1 MQDARADFRLTL
13 SSSSTK
19 LKQLAG
25 KLGSCIEKARPYYDA
40 RMKSKELQNET
51 QKAAIR
57 YERAMS
63 DHATAKEM
71 VKSAEEGLL
80 QQGRL
85 FDPAWQEMLNHATC
99 RVNSAEEERSASQNE
114 HMRTSSAFIQAEK
127 HVSTLQSQLKR
138 PIVKARTYYEMKAQF
153 NQKMDEKIREIKV
166 LESKVSKAKSD
177 YSNALRRL
185 EGISCEIHERRK
197 LIVSKSN
204 QENEQQ
210 SNLRDKL
217 GGLNSSQVPP
227 RPSAIVNP
235 WLSSTASNSS
245 SSCHPSSDDND
256 CFSDS
261 GSIDTVDTLDDHA
274 INNLMLDTE
283 ISSQLSKCI
292 LLEGDL
298 QHSGGNSK
306 KSVTN
311 SGH

>member
-1 MQDARADFRLTL
+1 MAN
-13 SSSSTK
+13 
-19 LKQLAG
+19 
-25 KLGSCIEKARPYYDA
+25 KLGSCIDKARPYYDA
-40 RMKSKELQNET
+40 RMRSKELQNET

-63 DHATAKEM
+63 DHAAAKEM

-99 RVNSAEEERSASQNE
+99 RVNSAEEERSASQSE

-127 HVSTLQSQLKR
+127 LVSTLQSQVKR
-138 PIVKARTYYEMKAQF
+138 PIMKARTYYEMKAQF
-153 NQKMDEKIREIKV
+153 NQKMDEKIREIKD

-197 LIVSKSN
+197 MIVSKSW

-210 SNLRDKL
+210 SQLRDKL
-217 GGLNSSQVPP
+217 RTLNVSQIPP

-256 CFSDS
+256 CFSDA
-261 GSIDTVDTLDDHA
+261 GSIDNVDTLDDHA
-274 INNLMLDTE
+274 INNLMLDSE
-283 ISSQLSKCI
+283 ISSQLSRCI
-292 LLEGDL
+292 FLEGDL
-298 QHSGGNSK
+298 REQEENSREP
-306 KSVTN
+306 VTN
-311 SGH
+311 SGQ